1 MFGSGFVAQNG
12 VSTATGL
19 LALKGCN
26 QRDTA
31 HAKVNR
37 EPFKALTETDRP
49 LRAFQN
55 CHRIKLAGTLTGSD
69 SARSTSLAAANM
81 WV

>member
-1 MFGSGFVAQNG
+1 MLGTGSDAENG

-19 LALKGCN
+19 LASKGCN

-31 HAKVNR
+31 RAKVNSQ
-37 EPFKALTETDRP
+37 PFKALTQTDRP
-49 LRAFQN
+49 LRGFQN
-55 CHRIKLAGTLTGSD
+55 CHWIKLAGTLTGSD
-69 SARSTSLAAANM
+69 SARNTSLAAANM